1 MGIIAGIL
9 IVVLSVA
16 HIVYGEKKQIPDL
29 KALTDDPIM
38 IGSLRVMVTQG
49 GLLLFAVGVVQILAA
64 ADAIVLEGVAR
75 YFPVG
80 IIALNF
86 LTFLALAIILH
97 RELLK
102 ITIPQIVFFVIILGL
117 QWLSL

>member
-49 GLLLFAVGVVQILAA
+49 GLLLFAVGVVQILVA

-86 LTFLALAIILH
+86 LTFLALAFILH

-102 ITIPQIVFFVIILGL
+102 ITIPQIVFFVVILGL
-117 QWLSL
+117 QLLSL